1 MFSWSLAFF
10 LLTSSTT
17 SGTATNVRLVGGAVA
32 SEGRVE
38 IFHDGKWGTVCDDKW
53 GISDAQVVCKQLGY
67 VYATK
72 ATVESTFGGGSDPTW
87 MDGVECTGTEET
99 LDQCRFE
106 GWGRENCDHSEDAGA
121 VCSNGKCPAL
131 YKLDL
136 TYLSPGTDLPPLRLV
151 DGSSPAEG
159 RIEVFYDNAWGAIC
173 TDGWTFLNSRVVCR
187 QLGYKDA
194 NTTQFSLS
202 LRRIWMDDC
211 ACEGTENS
219 IYNCSFRGWGVQD
232 CMSAEDVGVSCCETS

>member
-1 MFSWSLAFF
+1 M
-10 LLTSSTT
+10 
-17 SGTATNVRLVGGAVA
+17 A

-53 GISDAQVVCKQLGY
+53 DISDAQVVCKQLGY

-72 ATVESTFGGGSDPTW
+72 ATIESTFGGGSDPTW

-106 GWGRENCDHSEDAGA
+106 GWGQENCRHDEDAGA
-121 VCSNGKCPAL
+121 VCSNGIMKYSSAL
-131 YKLDL
+131 YKKTRHLF
-136 TYLSPGTDLPPLRLV
+136 SPGTDLPPLRLV

-159 RIEVFYDNAWGAIC
+159 TIEVFYENAWGAIC

-194 NTTQFSLS
+194 NMTQSS
-202 LRRIWMDDC
+202 SSPRRIWMDDC
-211 ACEGTENS
+211 AFEGTENS

-232 CMSAEDVGVSCCETS
+232 